1 MQATAIA
8 GRPHV
13 AVIGGGLA
21 GLATAAGLVEQDVR
35 VTLMESRPR
44 LGGRASSIVD
54 RETGQTIDNC
64 QHVTMGCCTNFRHF
78 SEKLGFADLLQPQ
91 RRLYFVAPPQPNQ
104 RPAVVPFTAG
114 QLPVPLHL
122 AMAFNRLPW
131 FRFVEKRQI
140 AFGLRALAR
149 PSTGPDE
156 PFSHWLN
163 RHKQSETVQRDFW
176 HVVLVSALSESLD
189 RISTQHARKVFVDGF
204 LASRTGWQVSIP
216 SVPLET
222 IYSTRIRQWL
232 DRQGIEVRLQA
243 GVKQLCVEDGQVVR
257 AEMRSGE
264 TVSADHFVLAVPHW
278 LVKPI
283 LPDDLADDSH
293 FSGIGRLETA
303 PIASVHLWFDRP
315 LTSLPHATLLN
326 RLSQWMFNRG
336 LVQQDEKGSESA
348 ATSHVQVVISAARNL
363 SGLSEADIIGQVESE
378 LRSVWPD
385 SHEAKLQHAR
395 LITEHRAVFSPLP
408 DVDALRPSQ
417 QTPVTNL
424 QLAGDWTSTGWPSTM
439 EGAVRSGY
447 LAAENI
453 LRHLNRPV
461 ELIQP
466 DLPQSRLFRWCFR
479 VT

>member
-1 MQATAIA
+1 MQATATA

-21 GLATAAGLVEQDVR
+21 GLATAAALVERDIR
-35 VTLMESRPR
+35 VTLLESRPR

-78 SEKLGFADLLQPQ
+78 SEKLGFADLLQTE
-91 RRLYFVAPPQPNQ
+91 RRLYFVAPPRPDE
-104 RPAVVPFTAG
+104 RPAIVPFAAG
-114 QLPVPLHL
+114 RLPVPLHL

-131 FRFVEKRQI
+131 FRFAEKQQI

-149 PSTGPDE
+149 AGNQTDE
-156 PFSHWLN
+156 PFSYWLN
-163 RHKQSETVQRDFW
+163 RHKQSECVQRDFW
-176 HVVLVSALSESLD
+176 HLVLVSALSESLD
-189 RISTQHARKVFVDGF
+189 RISTRHARKVFVDGF

-222 IYSTRIRQWL
+222 IYSTRVRQWL
-232 DRQGIEVRLQA
+232 DRQGVDVRIQA
-243 GVKQLCVEDGQVVR
+243 GVKQLSVDDGQVVG

-264 TVSADHFVLAVPHW
+264 TVSADHFVLAIPHR

-283 LPDDLADDSH
+283 LPDVLANDSQL
-293 FSGIGRLETA
+293 SGIDHLETA
-303 PIASVHLWFDRP
+303 PIASAHLWFDRP

-336 LVQQDEKGSESA
+336 LVQHNEKSSESA

-363 SGLSEADIIGQVESE
+363 SGLSEGDIIGQVESE
-378 LRSVWPD
+378 LRSVWPESLD
-385 SHEAKLQHAR
+385 AKLRHAR

-408 DVDALRPSQ
+408 DVDALRPPQ
-417 QTPVTNL
+417 QTPVPNL

-447 LAAENI
+447 LAAGNI
-453 LRHLNRPV
+453 LHHLNRPA
-461 ELIQP
+461 ELIRP
-466 DLPQSRLFRWCFR
+466 DLPQSRLFQWCFGVR
-479 VT
+479 